1 MVACTKMVSLKIP
14 LTRCARFYP
23 SNKQRSKT
31 SLKCLPKAKRVILHQ
46 NEKITKYLKA
56 RSS

>member
-31 SLKCLPKAKRVILHQ
+31 SLKCLPK
-46 NEKITKYLKA
+46 TKEGNFA
-56 RSS
+56 